1 MHKKLELEG
10 VVLVPLNYDK
20 AAAEFAGESF
30 LVCPQISEE
39 SERALVFPK
48 DERKGEERKEED
60 AEEEEQERK
69 EEEKEKEKGVLAPAL
84 VILQQMAER
93 SLQSSDVQLEGNQVG
108 RDMVN
113 ILAQGFDGRHLSMK
127 IARYLGLCT
136 LRGSREENRHSAGCL
151 LFDSAGKGSAN
162 RGRALVRE
170 E

>member
-20 AAAEFAGESF
+20 AAAEFAWESF
-30 LVCPQISEE
+30 WVSQISEE
-39 SERALVFPK
+39 SKRALVFPK
-48 DERKGEERKEED
+48 DERKEERKEED